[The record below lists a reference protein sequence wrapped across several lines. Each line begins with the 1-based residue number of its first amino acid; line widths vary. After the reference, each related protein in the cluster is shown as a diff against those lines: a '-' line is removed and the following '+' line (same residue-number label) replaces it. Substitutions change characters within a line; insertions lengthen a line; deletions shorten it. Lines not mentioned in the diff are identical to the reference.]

1 MTHKISRPP
10 HAAITLTPPRLRA
23 VLALH
28 GLTLERLAQRCGVTC
43 SHLGRVVIG
52 ERIPSAELLA
62 KVRAEVGE
70 PGWLFATGQADTLRD
85 EGADDV
91 AR

>member
-1 MTHKISRPP
+1 MPPKINRPP
-10 HAAITLTPPRLRA
+10 PAAIPLYPRRLRA
-23 VLALH
+23 ALTLH

-91 AR
+91 SR